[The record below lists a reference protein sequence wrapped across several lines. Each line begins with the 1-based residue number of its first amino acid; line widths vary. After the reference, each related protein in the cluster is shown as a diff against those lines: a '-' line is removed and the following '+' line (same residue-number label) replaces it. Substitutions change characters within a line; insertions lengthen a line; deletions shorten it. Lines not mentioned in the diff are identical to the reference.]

1 MGGLLQV
8 SATAEDILA
17 HFVWAHNTTR
27 GGARSC
33 RLCLNGNRTA
43 EVDGTDGSPA
53 NEQATIG
60 TVAADVVFSVELGDS
75 SCRR

>member
-27 GGARSC
+27 GARSC

-43 EVDGTDGSPA
+43 EVDGTDGSA
-53 NEQATIG
+53 ADEQATIG